1 MTLRLDN
8 VYTYE
13 YNIITMYNNNKYNTK
28 EQKEYTMFTMRISRK
43 DMAILE
49 EKANRLGMKK
59 AEFIK
64 HLIRL
69 KDLELK

>member
-1 MTLRLDN
+1 
-8 VYTYE
+8 
-13 YNIITMYNNNKYNTK
+13 
-28 EQKEYTMFTMRISRK
+28 MRISRK
-43 DMAILE
+43 DMATLE
-49 EKANRLGMKK
+49 QKAARLNMKK

>member
-1 MTLRLDN
+1 
-8 VYTYE
+8 
-13 YNIITMYNNNKYNTK
+13 MYINNKSDEGQAGDSEK
-28 EQKEYTMFTMRISRK
+28 KIPSVKDYTMFTMRISRK

-49 EKANRLGMKK
+49 EKASRLGMKK

-69 KDLELK
+69 KDLEIR

>member
-1 MTLRLDN
+1 MHSNDN
-8 VYTYE
+8 
-13 YNIITMYNNNKYNTK
+13 I
-28 EQKEYTMFTMRISRK
+28 EQKKDYTMFTMRISRK

-49 EKANRLGMKK
+49 EKASRLGMKK

-69 KDLELK
+69 KDLEIR

>member
-1 MTLRLDN
+1 MYIDD
-8 VYTYE
+8 TYSGGQCRDVE
-13 YNIITMYNNNKYNTK
+13 KK
-28 EQKEYTMFTMRISRK
+28 PSVEKDYTMFTMRISRK

-49 EKANRLGMKK
+49 QKASRLGMKK

-69 KDLELK
+69 KDLEIR